1 MKLPDIPKSTNPR
14 VPEPEYPFRHET
26 PAQLRFNDFDM
37 LGHLNNSIYVTLLDL
52 GKSHYFTDVMPSRID
67 WKRVNIVVVNINCDF
82 LAPTYLSEPIVV
94 LTQVVSISERSFKMQ
109 QRVVNA
115 NTGEVK
121 CIGTTVMAGFDPATT
136 RGIPI
141 SQEWIDALCAHEG
154 RDLRVTNNNQPK
166 K

>member
-67 WKRVNIVVVNINCDF
+67 WKRVNIVRMFTIRDILWKKLQKCSTVVI
-82 LAPTYLSEPIVV
+82 
-94 LTQVVSISERSFKMQ
+94 
-109 QRVVNA
+109 
-115 NTGEVK
+115 
-121 CIGTTVMAGFDPATT
+121 
-136 RGIPI
+136 
-141 SQEWIDALCAHEG
+141 
-154 RDLRVTNNNQPK
+154 QPLY
-166 K
+166 